1 MIFRQK
7 KKQFQQLNNKL
18 EEYVKEYPD
27 FKPDKK
33 KKPEPVVVKEEPKA
47 KK

>member
-1 MIFRQK
+1 
-7 KKQFQQLNNKL
+7 LNNKL